1 MTLQAGTPAATT
13 DQVEAADASAQGG
26 ANTLAAKIANGA
38 RLTRADGLQLYE
50 SVDLLELGEWARERA
65 ATLSGD
71 GIFTNVN
78 CHINLT
84 NVCKASCSY
93 CGFSRKEGE
102 ADAYVL
108 TAEAIADRARAA
120 RAQGVTEF
128 HLVGGLHP
136 TLPLSYFLD
145 AFRLLA
151 SEVPDASIKAFT
163 AVEVDFYAERDGRA
177 VADVLA
183 DLADAGVVSITGGGA
198 EIFEPSVRRRV
209 VGHNVT
215 WERWAA
221 VHRAAHEIGMR
232 TSATMLYG
240 HIESPADRVDHVLR
254 LRELQDETG
263 GFDVFVPLR
272 FQPQARLADRPAP
285 TGVEALR
292 VFAASRLLLDNVPH
306 IKVFSVMHGPSL
318 SQLALDFGADDI
330 EGTIAEYEI
339 TEDLT
344 GMSATAQPSEKRDTA
359 ENDAAEND
367 TSGEGC
373 FGGPASGGAIVPD
386 GMTAADLI
394 RREFATLIGET
405 GRRPLERDTGYN
417 VSAATSG
424 APETA
429 TTTPAASATA
439 APSASGEAA

>member
-1 MTLQAGTPAATT
+1 MNLWAGTPATATG
-13 DQVEAADASAQGG
+13 QAEAAETRTPARVE
-26 ANTLAAKIANGA
+26 TLAAKVARGE
-38 RLTRADGLQLYE
+38 RLTRADGLRLYE
-50 SVDLLELGEWARERA
+50 QVDLLELGEWARERA
-65 ATLSGD
+65 AERSGD
-71 GIFTNVN
+71 GVYTNVN

-84 NVCKASCSY
+84 NVCKASCAY

-102 ADAYVL
+102 PGAYVL
-108 TAEAIADRARAA
+108 TAEEIAGRAGAA

-136 TLPLSYFLD
+136 TLPLSYFTD

-163 AVEVDFYAERDGRA
+163 AVEVDFYAERDGRT

-183 DLADAGVVSITGGGA
+183 DLADSGVVSITGGGA

-221 VHRAAHEIGMR
+221 VHRAAHAIGMR

-240 HIESPADRVDHVLR
+240 HIESAADRVDHVLR

-263 GFDVFVPLR
+263 GLDVFVPLR
-272 FQPQARLADRPAP
+272 FQPQGRLADLSAP

-306 IKVFSVMHGPSL
+306 VKVFSVMHGPSL

-344 GMSATAQPSEKRDTA
+344 GMSATAQPSA
-359 ENDAAEND
+359 EQDESDA
-367 TSGEGC
+367 SC
-373 FGGPASGGAIVPD
+373 FGGSAPDGAVLPD

-405 GRRPLERDTGYN
+405 GRRPLQRDTKYN
-417 VSAATSG
+417 VSE
-424 APETA
+424 APAVAPGT
-429 TTTPAASATA
+429 AAS
-439 APSASGEAA
+439 PKESA